1 MASLY
6 EINNEILDCIDTETG
21 EIIDFEKIE
30 KLKLEKNEKIEK
42 LALWYKN
49 LISDV
54 EAFKKEED
62 NLKARRKATE
72 NKAESI
78 KKYLDFILGGLRF
91 STSKVNI
98 TYRKS
103 ESVEIEDVFKID
115 DSFLK
120 YSEPVPDKKAIKE
133 AIQAGITFE
142 GVNLVEKQNIQIK

>member
-1 MASLY
+1 MPSLY
-6 EINNEILDCIDTETG
+6 EINDEILNCVDTETG
-21 EIIDFEKIE
+21 EVIDFEKFE
-30 KLKLEKNEKIEK
+30 KLKLEKNGKIEI

-49 LISDV
+49 LISDA

-62 NLKARRKATE
+62 NLKARRKSAE
-72 NKAESI
+72 GKAESI
-78 KKYLDFILGGLRF
+78 KKYLDSALNGLKF

-120 YSEPVPDKKAIKE
+120 YSEPLPDKKAIKE
-133 AIQAGITFE
+133 AMQAGATFE
-142 GVNLVEKQNIQIK
+142 GVSLVEKQNIQIK